1 MSANLAIFKRT
12 MITSMLNSLD
22 IYRYIWIHYL
32 LTIGKHSKEII
43 RTVNIITYVIYSINT
58 KQRMI

>member
-1 MSANLAIFKRT
+1 

-32 LTIGKHSKEII
+32 LTIRETFKG
-43 RTVNIITYVIYSINT
+43 NNLCNLFN
-58 KQRMI
+58 